1 MSDTI
6 IGRKPILEAL
16 KAGTPIEKIVAQQG
30 IHGPLIEEIRAAAA
44 RKNIPLLELD
54 HQQFRNL
61 AGDQKTQGLVAM
73 LARPY
78 TYASL
83 DAILARA
90 AERNEPPFVL
100 ILDEIEDPHN
110 LGALIRT
117 AECAGAH
124 GAVVPKHRSAPI
136 SATVVKT
143 SAGATAHLPIAL
155 VTNIVTTIEEL
166 KKERLWITGLDAEGE
181 KLYSQVD
188 YTGPMAL
195 VVGNEG
201 RGIRRLVKE
210 HCDFR
215 VRIPLLG
222 KIASLNASV
231 AGAVVMYEVV
241 RQRRGEHQR

>member
-6 IGRKPILEAL
+6 VGRKPILEAL
-16 KAGTPIEKIVAQQG
+16 KAGTDIEKIAMLQG
-30 IHGPLIEEIRAAAA
+30 LRGRFIDEIRAVAEH
-44 RKNIPLLELD
+44 KNIPVLEVD
-54 HQQFRNL
+54 HHRFRSL
-61 AGDQKTQGLVAM
+61 AGEMKTQGVVAILSHPYAYSSVEAM
-73 LARPY
+73 LAR
-78 TYASL
+78 
-83 DAILARA
+83 A
-90 AERNEPPFVL
+90 ATRNEQPFLL

-124 GAVVPKHRSAPI
+124 GVIVPKHRSAPI

-143 SAGATAHLPIAL
+143 SAGATAHLPIAN
-155 VTNIVTTIEEL
+155 VTNLVNTIEDL
-166 KKERLWITGLDAEGE
+166 KRERLWITGLDADAE
-181 KLYSQVD
+181 KPYSQVD

-210 HCDFR
+210 HCDFL

-222 KIASLNASV
+222 KIESLNASV

-241 RQRRGEHQR
+241 RQRHGE